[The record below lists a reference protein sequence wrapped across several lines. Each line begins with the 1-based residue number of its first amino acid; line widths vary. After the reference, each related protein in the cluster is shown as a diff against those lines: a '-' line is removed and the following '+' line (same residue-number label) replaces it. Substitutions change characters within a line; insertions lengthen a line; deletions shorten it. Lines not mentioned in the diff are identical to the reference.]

1 MKFALYPNM
10 VKPHWIKQQI
20 SKNFLLTIYNQ
31 ITNKHLRNMNYRKL
45 EKIAFLT
52 VWGASQIP
60 VALVGLWPVAAVNV
74 VLMAI
79 YALNN
84 KFANR

>member
-1 MKFALYPNM
+1 
-10 VKPHWIKQQI
+10 
-20 SKNFLLTIYNQ
+20 
-31 ITNKHLRNMNYRKL
+31 MNYRKL

-52 VWGASQIP
+52 VWAASQIP
-60 VALVGLWPVAAVNV
+60 VALVGLWPVVAVNV